1 VCELKLAE
9 GQGHLQTC
17 NKQRSSALE
26 EKRKDIK
33 RGPRSFATIQQAEVF
48 STGDEKRPH
57 LGHEEL
63 PHHFT
68 L

>member
-9 GQGHLQTC
+9 GQDHLQQC
-17 NKQRSSALE
+17 NKKRSSALE

-33 RGPRSFATIQQAEVF
+33 RGPRSSATIQQAEVF
-48 STGDEKRPH
+48 SNGEEKRPQI
-57 LGHEEL
+57 EEL

>member
-9 GQGHLQTC
+9 GQGHLQKC

-48 STGDEKRPH
+48 STGDRKDH
-57 LGHEEL
+57 I
-63 PHHFT
+63 
-68 L
+68 